1 MRTAHVLAL
10 VTVLVTVLA
19 TACAGPAS
27 GSEPLPNGDL
37 ARFVEEVQPY
47 LTRDCASGG
56 CHGRAERP
64 YALFAPG
71 QYRRDPARTHL
82 DEPLDAIELDA
93 NARRTAAFAI
103 GVAPHDALVVRKPL
117 ALRRGGVWHGGGE
130 VWTDPDDQG
139 CAALIAWL
147 ASAAVPQDAA
157 LGGGDG
163 GVP

>member
-1 MRTAHVLAL
+1 MRTAHVLPL
-10 VTVLVTVLA
+10 VSVLA

-103 GVAPHDALVVRKPL
+103 GSRRTTRWWCASRSPFGAAGCGTAVARSGPSPTTKA
-117 ALRRGGVWHGGGE
+117 ARR
-130 VWTDPDDQG
+130 
-139 CAALIAWL
+139 
-147 ASAAVPQDAA
+147 
-157 LGGGDG
+157 
-163 GVP
+163 